1 MIKVVIADDEER
13 ICRLIQALVDWEAL
27 GMQVVGTAA
36 NGLEA
41 LEVIE
46 KEKPDILITDIR
58 MPGCNGLEL
67 ISKIREQSEDIR
79 IIIISGYAQFEYAQT
94 AMKYGVSEYLLKPI
108 NRQELQDT
116 LVRLGTEIARER
128 QENEEEFVQGRKM
141 DLNRLR
147 GSFILDLLDEQD
159 RIFTEEMIRE
169 QYHMDIQSGFYQ
181 AFCMKMDYQTDKM
194 SHEDVCVLQNKMK
207 QILDC
212 GMQRDCHEW
221 VMVPRKGYIY
231 GMMNFST
238 KQSDKIRN
246 MLRECVNQLDAQK
259 NLLGEVEFSLGIG
272 EMVKTPGDLQ
282 ASLTQA
288 KLAVEE
294 RLLEGTGRL
303 LIGKDGK
310 STLFEQKPL
319 DKFSKRIDNAIEVLS
334 VEEVGTAIEELYQS
348 ILETPQVRGWE
359 IFELVKSAGDMMT
372 MKLGHVSKDRVK
384 EFEEACQNCSNVE
397 GLITVLKTYAQGL
410 MQEVLKTRKEDAS
423 RPVRIAKQYIQN
435 HYNEQITLEE
445 VSEKVALTPA
455 YFSILFKKETEV
467 GFAKYVMNVRME
479 QAKVLLR
486 ESGYSVAEIC
496 KKVGY
501 NDTKHFGHTF
511 EKVAG
516 VKPATYRKLY
526 G

>member
-246 MLRECVNQLDAQK
+246 NSTKTLD
-259 NLLGEVEFSLGIG
+259 FS
-272 EMVKTPGDLQ
+272 
-282 ASLTQA
+282 
-288 KLAVEE
+288 
-294 RLLEGTGRL
+294 GRIIYNVC
-303 LIGKDGK
+303 LI
-310 STLFEQKPL
+310 
-319 DKFSKRIDNAIEVLS
+319 
-334 VEEVGTAIEELYQS
+334 
-348 ILETPQVRGWE
+348 
-359 IFELVKSAGDMMT
+359 
-372 MKLGHVSKDRVK
+372 
-384 EFEEACQNCSNVE
+384 
-397 GLITVLKTYAQGL
+397 
-410 MQEVLKTRKEDAS
+410 
-423 RPVRIAKQYIQN
+423 
-435 HYNEQITLEE
+435 
-445 VSEKVALTPA
+445 A
-455 YFSILFKKETEV
+455 YT
-467 GFAKYVMNVRME
+467 
-479 QAKVLLR
+479 
-486 ESGYSVAEIC
+486 
-496 KKVGY
+496 
-501 NDTKHFGHTF
+501 TF
-511 EKVAG
+511 
-516 VKPATYRKLY
+516 
-526 G
+526 